1 MTMITPEES
10 LPQRQRREKPV
21 VVLPPLNDATIQR
34 AREGLAAAR
43 DLDARASANDALA
56 NAEQFVEGGADR
68 RLNGR
73 LRRFLLRLFIGLLF
87 RVRVEHPEYI
97 PTGPCMLAPNHLN
110 HIDPFLTLS
119 VMHASP
125 YFYVFGDARTLYN
138 KRWKR
143 FLGHFVGG
151 VIPIDRMWKEE
162 EAVVVGAKEERP
174 DLAELAADIEQDVP
188 TGASIDVLR
197 RLDRIVQA
205 IFARGDA
212 ILIFPE
218 GGLGMQE
225 GRLRLPLKRGT
236 VIYALRAGVPIV
248 PAALIG
254 TRDLFL
260 RKTLTV
266 RLGRPLQ
273 FAQSNRPK
281 PREVETALAM
291 LQQAIEDL
299 LPKETSEPTGPK
311 LFRRTLNRMFW

>member
-1 MTMITPEES
+1 MTMTTPEEPI
-10 LPQRQRREKPV
+10 PQRQRREKPV
-21 VVLPPLNDATIQR
+21 AILPPLNDATILR
-34 AREGLAAAR
+34 AREGLDAAR
-43 DLDARASANDALA
+43 DPDARAGANYALA
-56 NAEQFVEGGADR
+56 NAEQFVEGRADR

-73 LRRFLLRLFIGLLF
+73 LRRFLLRLFIGSLF

-119 VMHASP
+119 VMRAKP
-125 YFYVFGDARTLYN
+125 YFYVFGDARTMYN

-143 FLGHFVGG
+143 FLGRLVGG

-162 EAVVVGAKEERP
+162 EAVVAGAKEERP
-174 DLAELAADIEQDVP
+174 DLAELAAAIEHDVP
-188 TGASIDVLR
+188 TGSTIDVLR
-197 RLDRIVQA
+197 QLDRIVQA

-266 RLGRPLQ
+266 RLGKPLQ
-273 FAQSNRPK
+273 FPQSNRPK
-281 PREVETALAM
+281 PREVETALTA
-291 LQQAIEDL
+291 LQQAIEDM
-299 LPKETSEPTGPK
+299 LPKDTSEPRGPQM
-311 LFRRTLNRMFW
+311 FHRTLNRMFW